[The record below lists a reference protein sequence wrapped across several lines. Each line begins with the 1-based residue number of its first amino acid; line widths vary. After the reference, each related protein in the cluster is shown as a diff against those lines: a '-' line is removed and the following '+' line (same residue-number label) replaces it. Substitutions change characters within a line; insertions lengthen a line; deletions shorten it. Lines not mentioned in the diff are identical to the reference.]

1 MKTVFKVFL
10 AVMALFAVS
19 PPRALEAQTTTTWTT
34 TTAAVLGGAANTVIP
49 ITASTGITASTASAQ
64 QFCVL
69 DHETVTVRAINSLNL
84 TVVRAAGG
92 VAEPHA
98 SGVVIMCGPTGN
110 FQPNTGNA
118 YGVFIGTNRPVGA
131 CTAAN
136 QQYLP
141 VVSAGG
147 PPADWALYNC
157 NQGQWQRQLL
167 PNDSV
172 PTYTRYCTP
181 AGLAALAL
189 LSTNGDSAA
198 PLVVG
203 NNTTPVAGSVYYGTI
218 EIPRTMV
225 IKGIS
230 MLNGTVAST
239 DDVYFGLFRDDVTVG
254 TRLASTLLTGTAAS
268 GIGRFQDVDL
278 TAQYLV
284 TGPARYWISYTSEGT
299 TTRFR
304 TISLTPGASTAGL
317 GAFIGALGSSTTGT
331 APALANLVLP
341 TSLVANVAPIGCV
354 YQP

>member
-10 AVMALFAVS
+10 AVMALIAVS
-19 PPRALEAQTTTTWTT
+19 PPNALEAQTVTTWTT
-34 TTAAVLGGAANTVIP
+34 TTAAVTGGAANNIIP
-49 ITASTGITASTASAQ
+49 ITSATGITASTASTQ

-69 DHETVTVRAINSLNL
+69 DHETVLIRSISGLNL
-84 TVVRAAGG
+84 TVNRAAGG

-98 SGVVIMCGPTGN
+98 SGVVIICGPTGN
-110 FQPNTGNA
+110 WQPNSGNA
-118 YGVFIGTNRPVGA
+118 FGVFIGTNRPVGA
-131 CTAAN
+131 CTASN

-157 NQGQWQRQLL
+157 NNGQWQRQLL
-167 PNDSV
+167 PGDSD

-181 AGLAALAL
+181 AGLASLAL
-189 LSTNGDSAA
+189 LTTFGDSAA

-203 NNTTPVAGSVYYGTI
+203 NNTTPVAGTAYYGTI

-225 IKGIS
+225 VKGIS
-230 MLNGTVAST
+230 VLNGTVAAT
-239 DDVYFGLFRDDVTVG
+239 DDIYFGLFRADGV
-254 TRLASTLLTGTAAS
+254 RIASTLLSGTLAANA
-268 GIGRFQDVDL
+268 GRFQDIDL
-278 TAQYLV
+278 TAQFLV

-304 TISLTPGASTAGL
+304 TINLTPGASTAGL